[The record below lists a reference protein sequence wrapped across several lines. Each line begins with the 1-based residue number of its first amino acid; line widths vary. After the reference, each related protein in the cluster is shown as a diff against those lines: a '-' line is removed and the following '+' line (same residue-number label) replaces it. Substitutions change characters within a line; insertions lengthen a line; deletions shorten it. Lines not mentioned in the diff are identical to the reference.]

1 MNIDNIKE
9 LYSWFNGTYK
19 LVMND
24 KEQSEIPVSRNNVKK
39 VKEILGI

>member
-19 LVMND
+19 LVMD
-24 KEQSEIPVSRNNVKK
+24 DEEESEVPISRNNVKK
-39 VKEILGI
+39 LKKLLKM